1 MLDGEG
7 LHDHAAHRQAHHVG
21 PLHPERVEHRHDI
34 GGHVGERV
42 RDLRR
47 FTSLQGRHHAHHV
60 GGDVGEVGR
69 QADVAVVHADD
80 MEALVHEALAPLG
93 AVVDALAPQSVDE
106 DERRLGRVAEGLVVD
121 LDRPVVRERHASERR
136 AADPTSCKSSTWVTR
151 CGG

>member
-47 FTSLQGRHHAHHV
+47 FTLCRAATTPITS
-60 GGDVGEVGR
+60 
-69 QADVAVVHADD
+69 
-80 MEALVHEALAPLG
+80 G
-93 AVVDALAPQSVDE
+93 ATSEKWV
-106 DERRLGRVAEGLVVD
+106 
-121 LDRPVVRERHASERR
+121 DRPTSRLSMRTTWKPLSTKRWHHSVR
-136 AADPTSCKSSTWVTR
+136 
-151 CGG
+151 